1 MLNSIKLKV
10 LTLVILPVLL
20 ATLLITI
27 LTINLTYSNSSHTLE
42 EFESSIVNEKK
53 ELLKNQI
60 LTIYTIIDSI
70 IKESENIDEAKQ
82 KVINVV
88 EKARFLNGSGYFF
101 AYEKI
106 GENYHFAFHGTKPQ
120 LNGTKTNIMA
130 KDIKGFSFRKAL
142 IDTAKDD
149 NKFVE
154 YYYQKPNTKEILK
167 KMAFSKY
174 IKEFNWTIVTGIYV
188 DDIQEKI
195 LKTKNRLDEDVNS
208 LVYTLISM
216 IIVLFIIL
224 VIVVSYISKISLIK
238 PLEVFESGLLSFLSF
253 LNKEKEDVQLIEIT
267 TKDEI
272 GKMTKQINEN
282 ITKIR
287 QTIKQDDKVI
297 EDVSKVVSSVSS
309 GILTQQVEAKT
320 SNVII
325 NELTQNLNKMIS
337 NLHNTI
343 NHTIEVLKSYEKRD
357 FTKQITISSKG
368 ELNDL
373 SLGVNSL
380 GKEISDMLQTNLDN
394 SDILNKSSNDL
405 SSNMKRLTISAN
417 EQAASLEES
426 AAALEEITQTMRA
439 NSNNIND
446 LSSNAVSLR
455 SEVNK
460 GKELSKKTSSSMEN
474 INKQVEAI
482 TESISI
488 IDQIAFQTNILSL
501 NAAVEAATAGEA
513 GKGFAVVAGEVRNL
527 ANRSAE
533 AAKEIKDLVE
543 GATLS
548 ANEGKD
554 IVHSMYEGY
563 EHLNENIL
571 NTTSIVET
579 VTANSKEQM
588 QGIEQ
593 INSAVSLLDKA
604 TQENAQIASETN
616 EVVKSVTDMA
626 NAVVKEVK
634 KSKF

>member
-446 LSSNAVSLR
+446 LDR
-455 SEVNK
+455 
-460 GKELSKKTSSSMEN
+460 
-474 INKQVEAI
+474 
-482 TESISI
+482 
-488 IDQIAFQTNILSL
+488 
-501 NAAVEAATAGEA
+501 
-513 GKGFAVVAGEVRNL
+513 
-527 ANRSAE
+527 
-533 AAKEIKDLVE
+533 
-543 GATLS
+543 
-548 ANEGKD
+548 
-554 IVHSMYEGY
+554 
-563 EHLNENIL
+563 
-571 NTTSIVET
+571 
-579 VTANSKEQM
+579 
-588 QGIEQ
+588 
-593 INSAVSLLDKA
+593 
-604 TQENAQIASETN
+604 
-616 EVVKSVTDMA
+616 KSV
-626 NAVVKEVK
+626 V
-634 KSKF
+634 